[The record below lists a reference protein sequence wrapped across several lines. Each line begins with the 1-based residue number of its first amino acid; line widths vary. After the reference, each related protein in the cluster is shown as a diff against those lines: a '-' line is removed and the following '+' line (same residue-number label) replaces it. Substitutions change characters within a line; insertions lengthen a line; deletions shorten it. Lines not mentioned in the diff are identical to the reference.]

1 MAFSLPPL
9 PYDYG
14 VLEPY
19 IDTTTMQIHHD
30 KHHATYVN
38 NLNAATEKFPELRD
52 LGIVDL
58 NKAIGS
64 SKIPSDVATA
74 VRCGFAFEPEQSWFD
89 EQNRIFS
96 LFLRGVPAEGDLQG
110 LC

>member
-1 MAFSLPPL
+1 MTFSLPPL
-9 PYDYG
+9 TYDYG
-14 VLEPY
+14 SLEPY
-19 IDTTTMQIHHD
+19 IDTQTMQIHHD

-38 NLNAATEKFPELRD
+38 NLNAVTDKFPELKE

-74 VRCGFAFEPEQSWFD
+74 VR
-89 EQNRIFS
+89 
-96 LFLRGVPAEGDLQG
+96 
-110 LC
+110 